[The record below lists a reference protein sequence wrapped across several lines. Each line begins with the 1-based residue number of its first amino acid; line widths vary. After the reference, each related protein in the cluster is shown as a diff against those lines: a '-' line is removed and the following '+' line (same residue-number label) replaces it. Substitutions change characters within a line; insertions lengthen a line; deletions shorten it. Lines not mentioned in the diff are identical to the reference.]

1 APRSMTSVSSP
12 NSSHQSAA
20 DNPAGPAPMMIT
32 SCIKAVSAQPSA
44 VSLKSLRVAGGRAL
58 AKQRGPHLC
67 GNRFGREARGGG
79 RSARV
84 EELHSRSQ
92 LAPVRLPC
100 SSAVAF
106 EFVQA
111 LDEFGEVATRDARTH
126 DRHGPGVVR

>member
-1 APRSMTSVSSP
+1 MTRVSSP

-92 LAPVRLPC
+92 IAPVRLPC
-100 SSAVAF
+100 FSARAF
-106 EFVQA
+106 EVVQA
-111 LDEFGEVATRDARTH
+111 LEWFGGGAGGRARG
-126 DRHGPGVVR
+126 DRPYRPG